1 MKRIYE
7 NLIYNNLKKFNQM
20 AFLEGPRQVGKT
32 TIAKHIQ
39 SKYKESIYLN
49 FDSIKD
55 RKLIMSDQSFI
66 EKIFSTTVL
75 RDEKPLVI
83 FDEIHKRPDWKNYIK
98 GFFDLYKDFF
108 NIIVTGSARLDV
120 YQLGGDSLMGRYFQY
135 HIHPLT
141 IAELTNTKTNI
152 VTEFRNP
159 QVTPEENFSNLYK
172 YGGFPDLYLNHSDQ
186 FSSLWQEIRF
196 KQLFHEDIRSQTNLR
211 EIYLLE
217 MLATLIK
224 EQSSQLL
231 NYSNLA
237 KKVGVT
243 VQTVS
248 RWIKILD
255 RFYFCFT
262 LKPWHKNISRSLIK
276 EPKIYL
282 WDWSVIQDEGAKI
295 ENFVALHLLK
305 FVDFFNEQGLGRYDL
320 FYLRNLEKQ
329 EVDFLITKDQQPY
342 LMIESKASDKNIS
355 KSLLNFSE
363 QLKPKY
369 SFQTVFNMNYIEK
382 DIFQLDKPMVI
393 PLKTLLSQLL

>member
-7 NLIYNNLKKFNQM
+7 DLIYNNLKKFNQM
-20 AFLEGPRQVGKT
+20 AFLIGPRQVGKT

-49 FDSIKD
+49 FDSFED
-55 RKLIMSDQSFI
+55 RKMIMSGQNFI
-66 EKIFSTTVL
+66 EKIFSTTIL
-75 RDEKPLVI
+75 RNEKPLVI
-83 FDEIHKRPDWKNYIK
+83 FDEIHKRPNWKNFIK

-108 NIIVTGSARLDV
+108 NIVVTGSARLDV
-120 YQLGGDSLMGRYFQY
+120 YQSGGDSLMGRYFQY

-141 IAELTNTKTNI
+141 VAELANAKTPSE
-152 VTEFRNP
+152 EFRGP
-159 QVTPEENFSNLYK
+159 QVVSEDDFSNLYQ

-186 FSSLWQEIRF
+186 FSNLWQETRF
-196 KQLFHEDIRSQTNLR
+196 KQLFHDDIRSLANLQ
-211 EIYLLE
+211 EIYSLE
-217 MLATLIK
+217 MLAILVR
-224 EQSSQLL
+224 EQAGQLL

-243 VQTVS
+243 AQTIS

-255 RFYFCFT
+255 RFYYCFT
-262 LKPWHKNISRSLIK
+262 LKPWHKNVSRSLIK

-282 WDWSVIQDEGAKI
+282 WDWSVIQDKGAKI
-295 ENFVALHLLK
+295 ENFVAIHLLK

-342 LMIESKASDKNIS
+342 LMIESKATDKNIT
-355 KSLLNFSE
+355 KSLLEFAE
-363 QLKPKY
+363 QIKPKY
-369 SFQTVFNMNYIEK
+369 SFQSVFNMDYVEK
-382 DIFQLDKPMVI
+382 NVFCLDKPMVV

>member
-66 EKIFSTTVL
+66 EKIFSTNVL

-231 NYSNLA
+231 NYSNPA

-305 FVDFFNEQGLGRYDL
+305 FVDFFNEQGFGRYDL
-320 FYLRNLEKQ
+320 FYLRNPEKQ